1 MLKGPLHYEG
11 LIRVP
16 LVIADPQ
23 RPHRSRSD
31 ALCST
36 LDLSE
41 TILDSAGLA
50 GPNGT
55 QGRSLLGI
63 LDGSNSAGRDGL
75 IIEEETPRVFLGF
88 ERPIRLRTLITR
100 DDKRLSFYAGCGFAE
115 IYDRREDPH
124 EFYNLWQR
132 SDAQAQ
138 RTELVETMAGL
149 VIELADRSPHPT
161 RLA

>member
-1 MLKGPLHYEG
+1 
-11 LIRVP
+11 VP
-16 LVIADPQ
+16 LVVADPQ
-23 RPHRSRSD
+23 RPGRSRSD

-36 LDLSE
+36 IDVSE
-41 TILDSAGLA
+41 TILDRVGLA

-63 LDGSNSAGRDGL
+63 LDGSNTALRDGV

-88 ERPIRLRTLITR
+88 EQPIRLRTLVTA
-100 DDKRLSFYAGCGFAE
+100 DNKRLSFYAGSGFAE
-115 IYDRREDPH
+115 VYDRQLDPH
-124 EFYNLWQR
+124 EFSNLWQR

-138 RTELVETMAGL
+138 RAALVEQMASL